1 MYLTLSL
8 SSRKNT
14 EIPSN
19 FSREVCYATNTL
31 GVAMKYFNNAQG
43 IPHHQVDVEERF
55 TEEDIDFIRTN
66 YHTFFK
72 MAYLAD
78 LLKILMIRFHP
89 KNEDFCFVRPNGK

>member
-1 MYLTLSL
+1 MYLKLSL
-8 SSRKNT
+8 CSRKNT
-14 EIPSN
+14 EISSA
-19 FSREVCYATNTL
+19 FSREVCYTTNTL
-31 GVAMKYFNNAQG
+31 GVAMKYVHNAQG

-55 TEEDIDFIRTN
+55 TEEDIEFISN
-66 YHTFFK
+66 KYHTFFK